1 MSKINGSA
9 VKLLTAMALSVLAV
23 ALSSDVVKADAYT
36 DALQYQQAQQELAAK
51 QALAN
56 QQELAA
62 KQALANQQAI
72 EVQQTLLK
80 QQEEANR
87 LALEAQQAL
96 MAQYN
101 QAIADQYAK
110 ALLVYQEAIAAQ
122 ARAVQQSYMLASVQQ
137 LQNAQYTSM
146 VQQTGLDYQS
156 YLLDQYQKY
165 QKQALAAF
173 KGYEGIK

>member
-1 MSKINGSA
+1 MSKFKGC
-9 VKLLTAMALSVLAV
+9 VLKLLAAMALGVFAV
-23 ALSSDVVKADAYT
+23 FLSSDVVKADAYA
-36 DALQYQQAQQELAAK
+36 DALQYQQAQQALAAQ
-51 QALAN
+51 QALEA
-56 QQELAA
+56 QQ
-62 KQALANQQAI
+62 K
-72 EVQQTLLK
+72 
-80 QQEEANR
+80 EANR
-87 LALEAQQAL
+87 IALEAQQAL

-156 YLLDQYQKY
+156 YLLDRYQKY

>member
-1 MSKINGSA
+1 MSKFKGS
-9 VKLLTAMALSVLAV
+9 VLKLLAAMALGVFV
-23 ALSSDVVKADAYT
+23 VFLSSDVVKADAYA
-36 DALQYQQAQQELAAK
+36 DALQYQQAQQALVAQ
-51 QALAN
+51 QALAT
-56 QQELAA
+56 Q
-62 KQALANQQAI
+62 QALEAQQ
-72 EVQQTLLK
+72 K
-80 QQEEANR
+80 EANR
-87 LALEAQQAL
+87 IALEAQQAL

>member
-1 MSKINGSA
+1 MSKFKGC
-9 VKLLTAMALSVLAV
+9 VLKLLAAMALGVFAV
-23 ALSSDVVKADAYT
+23 FLCSDVVKADAYA
-36 DALQYQQAQQELAAK
+36 DALQYQQ
-51 QALAN
+51 
-56 QQELAA
+56 
-62 KQALANQQAI
+62 
-72 EVQQTLLK
+72 
-80 QQEEANR
+80 
-87 LALEAQQAL
+87 AQQAL

-122 ARAVQQSYMLASVQQ
+122 ARSVQQSYMLASVQQ

>member
-1 MSKINGSA
+1 MSKFKGC
-9 VKLLTAMALSVLAV
+9 VLKLLAAMALGVFAV
-23 ALSSDVVKADAYT
+23 FLSSDVVKADAYA
-36 DALQYQQAQQELAAK
+36 DALQYQQAQQALAAQ
-51 QALAN
+51 QALEA
-56 QQELAA
+56 QQ
-62 KQALANQQAI
+62 K
-72 EVQQTLLK
+72 
-80 QQEEANR
+80 EANR
-87 LALEAQQAL
+87 IALEAQQAL

-122 ARAVQQSYMLASVQQ
+122 ARSVQQSYMLASVQQ

>member
-1 MSKINGSA
+1 MSKFKGC
-9 VKLLTAMALSVLAV
+9 VLKLLAAMALGVFAV
-23 ALSSDVVKADAYT
+23 FLSSDVVKADAYA
-36 DALQYQQAQQELAAK
+36 DALQYQQAQQALAAQ
-51 QALAN
+51 QALEA
-56 QQELAA
+56 QQ
-62 KQALANQQAI
+62 K
-72 EVQQTLLK
+72 
-80 QQEEANR
+80 EANR
-87 LALEAQQAL
+87 IALEAQQAL

>member
-1 MSKINGSA
+1 
-9 VKLLTAMALSVLAV
+9 
-23 ALSSDVVKADAYT
+23 
-36 DALQYQQAQQELAAK
+36 
-51 QALAN
+51 
-56 QQELAA
+56 
-62 KQALANQQAI
+62 
-72 EVQQTLLK
+72 
-80 QQEEANR
+80 
-87 LALEAQQAL
+87 

-137 LQNAQYTSM
+137 LQNAQ
-146 VQQTGLDYQS
+146 TGLDYQS
-156 YLLDQYQKY
+156 YLLDRYQKY

>member
-1 MSKINGSA
+1 MSKFKGS
-9 VKLLTAMALSVLAV
+9 VLKLLAAMALGVFAV
-23 ALSSDVVKADAYT
+23 FLSSDVVKADAYA
-36 DALQYQQAQQELAAK
+36 DALQYQQAQQ
-51 QALAN
+51 ALVA
-56 QQELAA
+56 QQ
-62 KQALANQQAI
+62 
-72 EVQQTLLK
+72 
-80 QQEEANR
+80 
-87 LALEAQQAL
+87 ALEAQQAL

>member
-1 MSKINGSA
+1 MSKFKGS
-9 VKLLTAMALSVLAV
+9 VLKLLAAMALGVFAV
-23 ALSSDVVKADAYT
+23 FLSSDVVKADAYA
-36 DALQYQQAQQELAAK
+36 DALQYQQAQQALVAQ
-51 QALAN
+51 QALAA
-56 QQELAA
+56 QQ
-62 KQALANQQAI
+62 K
-72 EVQQTLLK
+72 
-80 QQEEANR
+80 EANR
-87 LALEAQQAL
+87 IALEAQQAL

-110 ALLVYQEAIAAQ
+110 ALLVHQEAIAAQ

-156 YLLDQYQKY
+156 YLLDRYQKY

>member
-1 MSKINGSA
+1 MSKFKGS
-9 VKLLTAMALSVLAV
+9 VLKLLTAMALGAFAV
-23 ALSSDVVKADAYT
+23 FLSSDVVKADAYA
-36 DALQYQQAQQELAAK
+36 DALQYQQAQQALVAQ
-51 QALAN
+51 QALAA
-56 QQELAA
+56 Q
-62 KQALANQQAI
+62 QALESQQ
-72 EVQQTLLK
+72 K
-80 QQEEANR
+80 EANR
-87 LALEAQQAL
+87 IALEAQQAL

>member
-1 MSKINGSA
+1 MSKFKGS
-9 VKLLTAMALSVLAV
+9 VLKLLAAMALGVFAV
-23 ALSSDVVKADAYT
+23 FLSSDVVKADAYA
-36 DALQYQQAQQELAAK
+36 DALQYQQAQQ
-51 QALAN
+51 ALEA
-56 QQELAA
+56 QQ
-62 KQALANQQAI
+62 K
-72 EVQQTLLK
+72 
-80 QQEEANR
+80 EANR
-87 LALEAQQAL
+87 IALEAQQAL

-156 YLLDQYQKY
+156 YLLDRYQKY

>member
-1 MSKINGSA
+1 MSKFKGS
-9 VKLLTAMALSVLAV
+9 VLKLLAAMALGVFAV
-23 ALSSDVVKADAYT
+23 FLSSDVVKADAYA
-36 DALQYQQAQQELAAK
+36 DALQYQQAQQALVAQ
-51 QALAN
+51 QALA
-56 QQELAA
+56 
-62 KQALANQQAI
+62 
-72 EVQQTLLK
+72 
-80 QQEEANR
+80 
-87 LALEAQQAL
+87 AQQAL

-156 YLLDQYQKY
+156 YLLDRYQKY

>member
-1 MSKINGSA
+1 MSKFKGS
-9 VKLLTAMALSVLAV
+9 VLKLLAAMALGVFAV
-23 ALSSDVVKADAYT
+23 FLCSDVVKADAYA
-36 DALQYQQAQQELAAK
+36 DALQYQQAQQALVAQ
-51 QALAN
+51 QALAA
-56 QQELAA
+56 Q
-62 KQALANQQAI
+62 QALESQQ
-72 EVQQTLLK
+72 K
-80 QQEEANR
+80 EANR
-87 LALEAQQAL
+87 IALEAQQAL

-156 YLLDQYQKY
+156 YLLDRYQKY

>member
-1 MSKINGSA
+1 MSKFKGS
-9 VKLLTAMALSVLAV
+9 VLKLLTAMALGAFAV
-23 ALSSDVVKADAYT
+23 FLSSDVVKADAYA
-36 DALQYQQAQQELAAK
+36 DALQYQQAQQALVAQ
-51 QALAN
+51 QALAA
-56 QQELAA
+56 Q
-62 KQALANQQAI
+62 QALEAQQ
-72 EVQQTLLK
+72 K
-80 QQEEANR
+80 EANR
-87 LALEAQQAL
+87 IALEAQQAL

>member
-1 MSKINGSA
+1 MSKFKGS
-9 VKLLTAMALSVLAV
+9 VLKLLAAMALGVFAV
-23 ALSSDVVKADAYT
+23 FLCSDVVKADAYA
-36 DALQYQQAQQELAAK
+36 DALQYQQAQQALVAQ
-51 QALAN
+51 QALA
-56 QQELAA
+56 
-62 KQALANQQAI
+62 
-72 EVQQTLLK
+72 
-80 QQEEANR
+80 
-87 LALEAQQAL
+87 AQQAL

-156 YLLDQYQKY
+156 YLLDRYQKY

>member
-1 MSKINGSA
+1 MSKFKGS
-9 VKLLTAMALSVLAV
+9 VLKLLAAMALCVFAV
-23 ALSSDVVKADAYT
+23 FLSSDVVKADAYA
-36 DALQYQQAQQELAAK
+36 DALKYQQAQQALAAQ
-51 QALAN
+51 QALEA
-56 QQELAA
+56 QQ
-62 KQALANQQAI
+62 K
-72 EVQQTLLK
+72 
-80 QQEEANR
+80 EANR
-87 LALEAQQAL
+87 IALEAQQAL

-110 ALLVYQEAIAAQ
+110 ALLVHQEAIAAQ
-122 ARAVQQSYMLASVQQ
+122 ARSVQQSYMLASVQQ

-156 YLLDQYQKY
+156 YLLDRYQKY

>member
-1 MSKINGSA
+1 MSKFKGS
-9 VKLLTAMALSVLAV
+9 VLKLLAAMALGVFAV
-23 ALSSDVVKADAYT
+23 FLSSDVVKADAYA
-36 DALQYQQAQQELAAK
+36 DALKYQQAQQALAAQ
-51 QALAN
+51 QALEA
-56 QQELAA
+56 QQ
-62 KQALANQQAI
+62 K
-72 EVQQTLLK
+72 
-80 QQEEANR
+80 EANR
-87 LALEAQQAL
+87 IALEAQQAL

-156 YLLDQYQKY
+156 YLLDRYQKY

>member
-1 MSKINGSA
+1 MSKFKGS
-9 VKLLTAMALSVLAV
+9 VLKLLAAMALGVFAV
-23 ALSSDVVKADAYT
+23 FLCSDVVKADAYA
-36 DALQYQQAQQELAAK
+36 DALQYQQAQQ
-51 QALAN
+51 ALEA
-56 QQELAA
+56 QQ
-62 KQALANQQAI
+62 K
-72 EVQQTLLK
+72 
-80 QQEEANR
+80 EANR
-87 LALEAQQAL
+87 IALEAQQAL

-122 ARAVQQSYMLASVQQ
+122 ARSVQQSYMLASVQQ

-156 YLLDQYQKY
+156 YLLDRYQKY

>member
-1 MSKINGSA
+1 MSKFKGS
-9 VKLLTAMALSVLAV
+9 VLKLLAAMALGVFAV
-23 ALSSDVVKADAYT
+23 FLSSDVVKADAYA
-36 DALQYQQAQQELAAK
+36 DALQYQQAQQ
-51 QALAN
+51 ALEA
-56 QQELAA
+56 QQ
-62 KQALANQQAI
+62 K
-72 EVQQTLLK
+72 
-80 QQEEANR
+80 EANR
-87 LALEAQQAL
+87 IALEAQQAL

-173 KGYEGIK
+173 EGYEGIK

>member
-1 MSKINGSA
+1 MSKFKGC
-9 VKLLTAMALSVLAV
+9 VLKLLAAMALGVFAV
-23 ALSSDVVKADAYT
+23 FLCSDVVKADAYA
-36 DALQYQQAQQELAAK
+36 DALQYQQAQQ
-51 QALAN
+51 AL
-56 QQELAA
+56 
-62 KQALANQQAI
+62 
-72 EVQQTLLK
+72 V
-80 QQEEANR
+80 
-87 LALEAQQAL
+87 AQQAL

-156 YLLDQYQKY
+156 YLLDRYQKY

>member
-1 MSKINGSA
+1 MSKFKGS
-9 VKLLTAMALSVLAV
+9 VLKLLAAMALGVFAV
-23 ALSSDVVKADAYT
+23 FLCSDVVKADAYA
-36 DALQYQQAQQELAAK
+36 DALQYQQ
-51 QALAN
+51 
-56 QQELAA
+56 
-62 KQALANQQAI
+62 
-72 EVQQTLLK
+72 
-80 QQEEANR
+80 
-87 LALEAQQAL
+87 AQQAL

-156 YLLDQYQKY
+156 YLLDRYQKY

>member
-1 MSKINGSA
+1 MSKFKGS
-9 VKLLTAMALSVLAV
+9 VLKLLTAMALGVFAV
-23 ALSSDVVKADAYT
+23 FLCSDVVKADAYA
-36 DALQYQQAQQELAAK
+36 DALQYQQAQQALVAQ
-51 QALAN
+51 QALAA
-56 QQELAA
+56 Q
-62 KQALANQQAI
+62 QALEAQQ
-72 EVQQTLLK
+72 K
-80 QQEEANR
+80 EANR
-87 LALEAQQAL
+87 IALEAQQAL

>member
-1 MSKINGSA
+1 MSKFKGC
-9 VKLLTAMALSVLAV
+9 VLKLLAAMALGVFAV
-23 ALSSDVVKADAYT
+23 FLSSDVVKADAYA
-36 DALQYQQAQQELAAK
+36 DALQYQQSQ
-51 QALAN
+51 QALAA
-56 QQELAA
+56 Q
-62 KQALANQQAI
+62 QALEAQQ
-72 EVQQTLLK
+72 K
-80 QQEEANR
+80 EANR
-87 LALEAQQAL
+87 IALEAQQAL

-110 ALLVYQEAIAAQ
+110 ALLVYQDAIAAQ

-156 YLLDQYQKY
+156 YLLDRYQKY

>member
-1 MSKINGSA
+1 MSKFKGS
-9 VKLLTAMALSVLAV
+9 VLKLLVAMALGVFAV
-23 ALSSDVVKADAYT
+23 FLSSDVVKADAYA
-36 DALQYQQAQQELAAK
+36 DALQYQQAQQALVAQ
-51 QALAN
+51 QALAA
-56 QQELAA
+56 Q
-62 KQALANQQAI
+62 QALEAQQ
-72 EVQQTLLK
+72 K
-80 QQEEANR
+80 EANR
-87 LALEAQQAL
+87 IALEAQQAL

>member
-1 MSKINGSA
+1 MSKFKGS
-9 VKLLTAMALSVLAV
+9 VLKLLAAMALGVFAV
-23 ALSSDVVKADAYT
+23 FLSSDVVKADAYA
-36 DALQYQQAQQELAAK
+36 DALQYQQAQQALVAQ
-51 QALAN
+51 QALA
-56 QQELAA
+56 
-62 KQALANQQAI
+62 
-72 EVQQTLLK
+72 
-80 QQEEANR
+80 
-87 LALEAQQAL
+87 AQQAL

>member
-1 MSKINGSA
+1 MSKFKGC
-9 VKLLTAMALSVLAV
+9 VLKLLAAMALGVFAV
-23 ALSSDVVKADAYT
+23 FLCSDVVKADAYA
-36 DALQYQQAQQELAAK
+36 DALQYQQAQQALAAQ
-51 QALAN
+51 QALEA
-56 QQELAA
+56 QQ
-62 KQALANQQAI
+62 K
-72 EVQQTLLK
+72 
-80 QQEEANR
+80 EANR
-87 LALEAQQAL
+87 IALEAQQAL

-122 ARAVQQSYMLASVQQ
+122 ARSVQQSYMLASVQQ

>member
-1 MSKINGSA
+1 MSKFKGC
-9 VKLLTAMALSVLAV
+9 VLKLLAAMALGVFAV
-23 ALSSDVVKADAYT
+23 FLCSDVVKADAYA
-36 DALQYQQAQQELAAK
+36 DALQYQQAQQ
-51 QALAN
+51 ALEA
-56 QQELAA
+56 QQ
-62 KQALANQQAI
+62 K
-72 EVQQTLLK
+72 
-80 QQEEANR
+80 EANR
-87 LALEAQQAL
+87 IALEAQQAL

-156 YLLDQYQKY
+156 YLLDRYQKY

>member
-1 MSKINGSA
+1 MSKFKGS
-9 VKLLTAMALSVLAV
+9 VLKLLTAMALGAFAV
-23 ALSSDVVKADAYT
+23 FLSSDVVKADAYA
-36 DALQYQQAQQELAAK
+36 DALQYQQAQQALAAQ
-51 QALAN
+51 QALEA
-56 QQELAA
+56 QQ
-62 KQALANQQAI
+62 K
-72 EVQQTLLK
+72 
-80 QQEEANR
+80 EANR
-87 LALEAQQAL
+87 IALEAQQAL

-156 YLLDQYQKY
+156 YLLDRYQKY

>member
-1 MSKINGSA
+1 MSKFKGS
-9 VKLLTAMALSVLAV
+9 VLKLLAAMALGVFAV
-23 ALSSDVVKADAYT
+23 FLSSDVVKADAYA
-36 DALQYQQAQQELAAK
+36 DALQYQQAQQALAAQ
-51 QALAN
+51 QALEA
-56 QQELAA
+56 QQ
-62 KQALANQQAI
+62 K
-72 EVQQTLLK
+72 
-80 QQEEANR
+80 EANR
-87 LALEAQQAL
+87 IALEAQQAL

-156 YLLDQYQKY
+156 YLLDRYQKY

>member
-1 MSKINGSA
+1 MSKFKGSVLKHLA
-9 VKLLTAMALSVLAV
+9 AMALGVFAV
-23 ALSSDVVKADAYT
+23 FLSSDVVKADAYA
-36 DALQYQQAQQELAAK
+36 DALQYQQAQQALVAQ
-51 QALAN
+51 QALAA
-56 QQELAA
+56 Q
-62 KQALANQQAI
+62 QALEAQQ
-72 EVQQTLLK
+72 K
-80 QQEEANR
+80 EANR
-87 LALEAQQAL
+87 IALEAQQAL

>member
-1 MSKINGSA
+1 MSKFKGS
-9 VKLLTAMALSVLAV
+9 VLKLLAAMALVVFAV
-23 ALSSDVVKADAYT
+23 FLCSDVVKADAYA
-36 DALQYQQAQQELAAK
+36 DALQYQQAQQALVAQ
-51 QALAN
+51 QALAA
-56 QQELAA
+56 QQ
-62 KQALANQQAI
+62 K
-72 EVQQTLLK
+72 
-80 QQEEANR
+80 EANR
-87 LALEAQQAL
+87 IALEAQQAL

-156 YLLDQYQKY
+156 YLLDRYQKY

>member
-1 MSKINGSA
+1 MSKFKGS
-9 VKLLTAMALSVLAV
+9 VLKLLAAMALVVFAV
-23 ALSSDVVKADAYT
+23 FLCSDVVKADAYA
-36 DALQYQQAQQELAAK
+36 DALQYQQAQQALVAQ
-51 QALAN
+51 QALAA
-56 QQELAA
+56 QQ
-62 KQALANQQAI
+62 K
-72 EVQQTLLK
+72 
-80 QQEEANR
+80 EANR
-87 LALEAQQAL
+87 IALEAQQAL

>member
-1 MSKINGSA
+1 MSKFKGS
-9 VKLLTAMALSVLAV
+9 VLKLLAAMALCVFAV
-23 ALSSDVVKADAYT
+23 FLSSDVVKADAYA
-36 DALQYQQAQQELAAK
+36 DALQYHQTQLALVAH
-51 QALAN
+51 QALAA
-56 QQELAA
+56 QQ
-62 KQALANQQAI
+62 K
-72 EVQQTLLK
+72 
-80 QQEEANR
+80 EANR
-87 LALEAQQAL
+87 IALEAQQAL

-110 ALLVYQEAIAAQ
+110 ALLVHQEAIAAQ

-137 LQNAQYTSM
+137 LQDAQYTSM

-156 YLLDQYQKY
+156 YLLDRYRKY